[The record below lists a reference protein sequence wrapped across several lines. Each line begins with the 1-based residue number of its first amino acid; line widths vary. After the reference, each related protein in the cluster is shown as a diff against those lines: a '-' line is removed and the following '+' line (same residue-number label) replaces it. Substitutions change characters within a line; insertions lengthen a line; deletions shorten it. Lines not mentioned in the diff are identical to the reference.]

1 MVRGDTKIKDWQIEV
16 ELALMVY
23 TKKFQKSEI

>member
-1 MVRGDTKIKDWQIEV
+1 MARDDIKIKDWQITV
-16 ELALMVY
+16 ELALLVY